1 MGARGITGDA
11 NSGLFLAFPLSAA
24 AANTYR
30 RVGIAGETLPRAV
43 SRRPHARG
51 FTTAMSDS
59 GSEDARDLDL
69 VGEEGDFADWEEEHE
84 EARPTRCLFSSE
96 THPSPDAALRHAAQ
110 AFGFD
115 LRALYR
121 QHDMDFYAAMQCLNF
136 ARACAQEHASD
147 PAAAAAAAVAGIARG
162 AHRDEKYL
170 SPALEDDPVLFDWE
184 DFVGVGMDADALEDD
199 QAAEQAAKR
208 AQEGGGSEDDASVTA
223 RLRAEVETLRL
234 RVLEMSQ
241 RLGETPED
249 EMDDAPANVGAL
261 ALGLGAS
268 SADAPEKGGAV
279 FQKAPLRPRGADEPK
294 PTVKS
299 ASQAVDENYFGSYSY
314 FDIHRVMLDDVART
328 AAYRV
333 ALEQNPSCVKGKRVL
348 DIGCGTGILSMFAA
362 RGGAAKVVGV
372 DGAADI
378 AAVARAN
385 AEHNGF
391 RDVITVVQGKVEELL
406 KEAKTRGDED
416 GDDVND
422 ENVLR
427 KHSFDV
433 LVSEWMGYALLFE
446 SMFDTVIEARDFLLK
461 PGGAILPDVA
471 TLHVAGFGR
480 NATSLPFWDDV
491 YGFEM
496 PCVQK
501 SLSEDAVKTAIVAP
515 VKGAHVVTD
524 SAEIKRLD
532 LASVTAKELDFT
544 AQEVVL
550 AARTDGVRGDE
561 VDASVTAGAGEGATG
576 LTQRSVVVDV
586 DAGGPVTVHGV
597 VLWFDT
603 LFSERFSAET
613 PGVLSTSPHE
623 RQTHWAQTML
633 HFPEPISLCVPGSK
647 TAEAHETSGALG
659 VSSNPCASI
668 KVRVGMA
675 KCAEEERVRG
685 LDVSLEY
692 VCVGAGGE
700 EGERKARMYR
710 V

>member
-1 MGARGITGDA
+1 
-11 NSGLFLAFPLSAA
+11 
-24 AANTYR
+24 
-30 RVGIAGETLPRAV
+30 
-43 SRRPHARG
+43 
-51 FTTAMSDS
+51 MSDS
-59 GSEDARDLDL
+59 GSEDARELDL
-69 VGEEGDFADWEEEHE
+69 VGEEGDFADWEEENE

-136 ARACAQEHASD
+136 ARACAEEHASD

-184 DFVGVGMDADALEDD
+184 DFVGVGVDADALEDD
-199 QAAEQAAKR
+199 QAAEQVAKR
-208 AQEGGGSEDDASVTA
+208 AREGSGAEADAAATE

-241 RLGETPED
+241 RLGEAPED
-249 EMDDAPANVGAL
+249 DMDDAPANVGAS
-261 ALGLGAS
+261 ALVGTPTPTPISGDS
-268 SADAPEKGGAV
+268 PTTPSGGA
-279 FQKAPLRPRGADEPK
+279 FPSEKAKAKAPLRPRGA
-294 PTVKS
+294 S
-299 ASQAVDENYFGSYSY
+299 AAQAVDENYFGSYSY

-333 ALEQNPSCVKGKRVL
+333 ALEQNPSCVRGKRVL

-378 AAVARAN
+378 AKVARAN
-385 AEHNGF
+385 AAHNGF
-391 RDVITVVQGKVEELL
+391 GDVITVVQGKVEELIR
-406 KEAKTRGDED
+406 ADVGDSKSAAPE
-416 GDDVND
+416 GS
-422 ENVLR
+422 ETLQ

-471 TLHVAGFGR
+471 VLHVAGFGR

-501 SLSEDAVKTAIVAP
+501 SLVEDAIKTAIVAP

-524 SAEIKRLD
+524 SREIRRLD
-532 LASVTAKELDFT
+532 LATVAAKDLDFT
-544 AQEVVL
+544 AAEVVL

-576 LTQRSVVVDV
+576 LTQRSVVLDT
-586 DAGGPVTVHGV
+586 DAGGPVMVHGV

-613 PGVLSTSPHE
+613 PGALSTSPHE

-633 HFPEPISLCVPGSK
+633 HFPEPIALNTPGGCE
-647 TAEAHETSGALG
+647 TARGDETRTSGALG
-659 VSSNPCASI
+659 ALGARSNPCASI
-668 KVRVGMA
+668 RVRVGMA

-692 VCVGAGGE
+692 VAVGAGGE

>member
-1 MGARGITGDA
+1 
-11 NSGLFLAFPLSAA
+11 
-24 AANTYR
+24 
-30 RVGIAGETLPRAV
+30 
-43 SRRPHARG
+43 
-51 FTTAMSDS
+51 MSDS

-261 ALGLGAS
+261 ALGQRAS
-268 SADAPEKGGAV
+268 SDDAPEKGGANEK
-279 FQKAPLRPRGADEPK
+279 QKAPLRPRRATEPK
-294 PTVKS
+294 PAGKS

-362 RGGAAKVVGV
+362 RGGAKKVVGV

-406 KEAKTRGDED
+406 KRADVGGDES
-416 GDDVND
+416 GDDVNN

-544 AQEVVL
+544 AREVVL
-550 AARTDGVRGDE
+550 AARTDGIRGDE

-586 DAGGPVTVHGV
+586 DAGGPVTVHGI

-633 HFPEPISLCVPGSK
+633 HFPEPISLCVPNGSK
-647 TAEAHETSGALG
+647 TANNETSGALG
-659 VSSNPCASI
+659 ASSNPCASI

>member
-1 MGARGITGDA
+1 
-11 NSGLFLAFPLSAA
+11 
-24 AANTYR
+24 
-30 RVGIAGETLPRAV
+30 
-43 SRRPHARG
+43 
-51 FTTAMSDS
+51 MSDS
-59 GSEDARDLDL
+59 GSEDERELDL
-69 VGEEGDFADWEEEHE
+69 VGEEGDFADWEEENE

-115 LRALYR
+115 LRALYK

-136 ARACAQEHASD
+136 ARACAEEHASN

-184 DFVGVGMDADALEDD
+184 DFVGVGVDADALEDD

-208 AQEGGGSEDDASVTA
+208 AREGGGSEADAAATA
-223 RLRAEVETLRL
+223 RLRAETETLRL
-234 RVLEMSQ
+234 RVLELSQ
-241 RLGETPED
+241 RLGEISAPED
-249 EMDDAPANVGAL
+249 ELSMDDAPANVGAT
-261 ALGLGAS
+261 ALVGSRRSGATP
-268 SADAPEKGGAV
+268 ATPPESQTGG
-279 FQKAPLRPRGADEPK
+279 KAPLRPRGAGDAGVARK
-294 PTVKS
+294 KKS
-299 ASQAVDENYFGSYSY
+299 AAQAVDENYFGSYSY

-372 DGAADI
+372 DGAAEI

-385 AEHNGF
+385 AAHNGF
-391 RDVITVVQGKVEELL
+391 GDVITIVQGKVEELL
-406 KEAKTRGDED
+406 RADASSAAPEGSET
-416 GDDVND
+416 
-422 ENVLR
+422 LQ

-471 TLHVAGFGR
+471 VLHVAGFGR

-501 SLSEDAVKTAIVAP
+501 SLAEDAIKAAIVAP
-515 VKGAHVVTD
+515 VRGAHVVTD
-524 SAEIKRLD
+524 SREIRRLD
-532 LASVTAKELDFT
+532 LATVAAKDLDFT
-544 AQEVVL
+544 AAEVVL

-576 LTQRSVVVDV
+576 LTQRSVVLDT
-586 DAGGPVTVHGV
+586 DAGGPVMVHGV

-613 PGVLSTSPHE
+613 PGALSTSPHE

-633 HFPEPISLCVPGSK
+633 HFPEPIALNTPGGCE
-647 TAEAHETSGALG
+647 TARGDETRTSGALG
-659 VSSNPCASI
+659 ALGARSNPCASI
-668 KVRVGMA
+668 RVRVGMA

-692 VCVGAGGE
+692 VAVGAGGE

>member
-1 MGARGITGDA
+1 
-11 NSGLFLAFPLSAA
+11 
-24 AANTYR
+24 
-30 RVGIAGETLPRAV
+30 
-43 SRRPHARG
+43 
-51 FTTAMSDS
+51 MSDS
-59 GSEDARDLDL
+59 GSEDARELDL
-69 VGEEGDFADWEEEHE
+69 VGEEGDFADWEEENE

-136 ARACAQEHASD
+136 ARACAEEHASD

-184 DFVGVGMDADALEDD
+184 DFVGVGVDADALEDD
-199 QAAEQAAKR
+199 QAAEQVAKR
-208 AQEGGGSEDDASVTA
+208 AREGGGAEADAAATE

-241 RLGETPED
+241 RLGEAPED
-249 EMDDAPANVGAL
+249 DMDDAPANVGAS
-261 ALGLGAS
+261 ALVGTPTPTPTPISGDS
-268 SADAPEKGGAV
+268 PTTPSGGA
-279 FQKAPLRPRGADEPK
+279 FPSEKAKAKAPLRPRGA
-294 PTVKS
+294 S
-299 ASQAVDENYFGSYSY
+299 AAQAVDENYFGSYSY

-333 ALEQNPSCVKGKRVL
+333 ALEQNPSCVRGKRVL

-378 AAVARAN
+378 AKVARAN
-385 AEHNGF
+385 AAHNGF
-391 RDVITVVQGKVEELL
+391 GDVITVVQGKVEELIR
-406 KEAKTRGDED
+406 ADVGDSKSAAPE
-416 GDDVND
+416 GS
-422 ENVLR
+422 ETLQ

-471 TLHVAGFGR
+471 VLHVAGFGR

-501 SLSEDAVKTAIVAP
+501 SLVEDAIKTAIVAP

-524 SAEIKRLD
+524 SREIRRLD
-532 LASVTAKELDFT
+532 LATVAAKDLDFT
-544 AQEVVL
+544 AAEVVL

-561 VDASVTAGAGEGATG
+561 VDASVAAGAGEGATG
-576 LTQRSVVVDV
+576 LTQRSVVLDT
-586 DAGGPVTVHGV
+586 DAGGPVMVHGV

-613 PGVLSTSPHE
+613 PGALSTSPHE

-633 HFPEPISLCVPGSK
+633 HFPEPIALNTPGGCE
-647 TAEAHETSGALG
+647 TARGDETRTSGALG
-659 VSSNPCASI
+659 ALGARSNPCASI
-668 KVRVGMA
+668 RVRVGMA

-692 VCVGAGGE
+692 VAVGAGGE

>member
-1 MGARGITGDA
+1 
-11 NSGLFLAFPLSAA
+11 
-24 AANTYR
+24 
-30 RVGIAGETLPRAV
+30 
-43 SRRPHARG
+43 
-51 FTTAMSDS
+51 MSDS
-59 GSEDARDLDL
+59 GSEDARELDL
-69 VGEEGDFADWEEEHE
+69 VGEEGDFADWEEENE

-136 ARACAQEHASD
+136 ARACAEEHASD

-184 DFVGVGMDADALEDD
+184 DFVGVGVDADALEDD
-199 QAAEQAAKR
+199 QAAEEVAKR
-208 AQEGGGSEDDASVTA
+208 AREGGGAEADAAATA

-241 RLGETPED
+241 RLGEAPED
-249 EMDDAPANVGAL
+249 DMDDAPANVGAS
-261 ALGLGAS
+261 ALVGTPISGDSPTTPSGGAFP
-268 SADAPEKGGAV
+268 PEKA
-279 FQKAPLRPRGADEPK
+279 KAPLRPRGARGADG
-294 PTVKS
+294 VS
-299 ASQAVDENYFGSYSY
+299 AAQAVDENYFGSYSY

-333 ALEQNPSCVKGKRVL
+333 ALEQNPSCVRGKRVL

-372 DGAADI
+372 DGAAEI

-385 AEHNGF
+385 AAHNGF
-391 RDVITVVQGKVEELL
+391 GDVITIVQGKVEELIR
-406 KEAKTRGDED
+406 ADVGDSKSAAPE
-416 GDDVND
+416 GS
-422 ENVLR
+422 ETLQ

-471 TLHVAGFGR
+471 VLHVAGFGR

-501 SLSEDAVKTAIVAP
+501 SLAEDAIKAAIVAP
-515 VKGAHVVTD
+515 VRGAHVVTD
-524 SAEIKRLD
+524 SREIRRLD
-532 LASVTAKELDFT
+532 LATVAAKDLDFT
-544 AQEVVL
+544 AAEVVL

-576 LTQRSVVVDV
+576 LTQRSVVLDT
-586 DAGGPVTVHGV
+586 DAGGPVMVHGV

-613 PGVLSTSPHE
+613 PGALSTSPHE

-633 HFPEPISLCVPGSK
+633 HFPEPIALNPPGGCE
-647 TAEAHETSGALG
+647 TARGDETRRDSGALG
-659 VSSNPCASI
+659 ARSNPCASI
-668 KVRVGMA
+668 RVRVGMA

-692 VCVGAGGE
+692 VAVGAGGE

>member
-1 MGARGITGDA
+1 
-11 NSGLFLAFPLSAA
+11 
-24 AANTYR
+24 
-30 RVGIAGETLPRAV
+30 
-43 SRRPHARG
+43 
-51 FTTAMSDS
+51 MSDS
-59 GSEDARDLDL
+59 GSEDARELDL
-69 VGEEGDFADWEEEHE
+69 VGEEGDFADWEEENE

-136 ARACAQEHASD
+136 ARACAEEHASD

-184 DFVGVGMDADALEDD
+184 DFVGVGVDADALEDD
-199 QAAEQAAKR
+199 QAAEQVAKR
-208 AQEGGGSEDDASVTA
+208 AREGGGAEADAAATE

-241 RLGETPED
+241 RLGEAPED
-249 EMDDAPANVGAL
+249 DMDDAPANVGAS
-261 ALGLGAS
+261 ALVGTPTPTPTPISGDS
-268 SADAPEKGGAV
+268 PTTPSGGA
-279 FQKAPLRPRGADEPK
+279 FPSEKAKAKAPLRPRGA
-294 PTVKS
+294 S
-299 ASQAVDENYFGSYSY
+299 AAQAVDENYFGSYSY

-333 ALEQNPSCVKGKRVL
+333 ALEQNPSCVRGKRVL

-378 AAVARAN
+378 AKVARAN
-385 AEHNGF
+385 AAHNGF
-391 RDVITVVQGKVEELL
+391 GDVITIVQGKVEELIR
-406 KEAKTRGDED
+406 ADVGDSKSAAPD
-416 GDDVND
+416 GS
-422 ENVLR
+422 ETLQ

-471 TLHVAGFGR
+471 VLHVAGFGR

-501 SLSEDAVKTAIVAP
+501 SLVEDAIKTAIVAP

-524 SAEIKRLD
+524 SREIRRLD
-532 LASVTAKELDFT
+532 LATVAAKDLDFT
-544 AQEVVL
+544 AAEVVL

-561 VDASVTAGAGEGATG
+561 VDASVAAGAGEGATG
-576 LTQRSVVVDV
+576 LTQRSVVLDT
-586 DAGGPVTVHGV
+586 DAGGPVMVHGV

-613 PGVLSTSPHE
+613 PGALSTSPHE

-633 HFPEPISLCVPGSK
+633 HFPEPIALNTPGGCE
-647 TAEAHETSGALG
+647 TARGDETRTSGALG
-659 VSSNPCASI
+659 ARSNPCASI
-668 KVRVGMA
+668 RVRVGMA

-692 VCVGAGGE
+692 VAVGAGGE

>member
-1 MGARGITGDA
+1 
-11 NSGLFLAFPLSAA
+11 
-24 AANTYR
+24 
-30 RVGIAGETLPRAV
+30 
-43 SRRPHARG
+43 
-51 FTTAMSDS
+51 MSDS
-59 GSEDARDLDL
+59 GSEDARELDL
-69 VGEEGDFADWEEEHE
+69 VGEEGDFADWEEENE

-136 ARACAQEHASD
+136 ARACAEEHASD

-184 DFVGVGMDADALEDD
+184 DFVGVGVDADALEDD
-199 QAAEQAAKR
+199 QAAEQVAKR
-208 AQEGGGSEDDASVTA
+208 AREGGGAEADAAATE

-241 RLGETPED
+241 RLGEAPED
-249 EMDDAPANVGAL
+249 DMDDAPANVGAS
-261 ALGLGAS
+261 ALVGTPTPTPTPTPISGDS
-268 SADAPEKGGAV
+268 PTTPSGGA
-279 FQKAPLRPRGADEPK
+279 FPSEKAKAKAPLRPRGA
-294 PTVKS
+294 S
-299 ASQAVDENYFGSYSY
+299 AAQAVDENYFGSYSY

-333 ALEQNPSCVKGKRVL
+333 ALEQNPSCVRGKRVL

-378 AAVARAN
+378 AKVARAN
-385 AEHNGF
+385 AAHNGF
-391 RDVITVVQGKVEELL
+391 GDVITIVQGKVEELIR
-406 KEAKTRGDED
+406 ADVGDSKSAAPE
-416 GDDVND
+416 GS
-422 ENVLR
+422 ETLQ

-471 TLHVAGFGR
+471 VLHVAGFGR

-501 SLSEDAVKTAIVAP
+501 SLVEDAIKTAIVAP

-524 SAEIKRLD
+524 SQEIRRLD
-532 LASVTAKELDFT
+532 LATVAAKDLDFT
-544 AQEVVL
+544 AAEVVL

-561 VDASVTAGAGEGATG
+561 VDASVAAGAGEGATG
-576 LTQRSVVVDV
+576 LTQRSVVLDT
-586 DAGGPVTVHGV
+586 DAGGPVMVHGV

-613 PGVLSTSPHE
+613 PGALSTSPHE

-633 HFPEPISLCVPGSK
+633 HFPEPIALNTPGGCE
-647 TAEAHETSGALG
+647 TARGDETRTSGALG
-659 VSSNPCASI
+659 ALGARSNPCASI
-668 KVRVGMA
+668 RVRVGMA

-692 VCVGAGGE
+692 VAVGAGGE

>member
-1 MGARGITGDA
+1 
-11 NSGLFLAFPLSAA
+11 
-24 AANTYR
+24 
-30 RVGIAGETLPRAV
+30 
-43 SRRPHARG
+43 
-51 FTTAMSDS
+51 MSDS
-59 GSEDARDLDL
+59 GSEDERELDL
-69 VGEEGDFADWEEEHE
+69 VGEEGDFADWEEENE

-115 LRALYR
+115 LRALYK

-136 ARACAQEHASD
+136 ARACAEEHASN

-184 DFVGVGMDADALEDD
+184 DFVGVGVDADALEDD

-208 AQEGGGSEDDASVTA
+208 AREGGGSEADAAATA
-223 RLRAEVETLRL
+223 RLRAETETLRL
-234 RVLEMSQ
+234 RVLELSQ
-241 RLGETPED
+241 RLGEISAPED
-249 EMDDAPANVGAL
+249 ELSMDDAPANVGAT
-261 ALGLGAS
+261 ALVGSRRSGATP
-268 SADAPEKGGAV
+268 ATPPESQTGG
-279 FQKAPLRPRGADEPK
+279 KAPLQPRGAGDAGVARK
-294 PTVKS
+294 KKS
-299 ASQAVDENYFGSYSY
+299 AAQAVDENYFGSYSY

-362 RGGAAKVVGV
+362 RGGAAEVVGV

-385 AEHNGF
+385 VAHNGF
-391 RDVITVVQGKVEELL
+391 RDVVTVVQGKVEELL
-406 KEAKTRGDED
+406 RRASSDEAGDEK
-416 GDDVND
+416 NA
-422 ENVLR
+422 LR

-471 TLHVAGFGR
+471 TIHVAGFGR

-496 PCVQK
+496 PSVQK
-501 SLSEDAVKTAIVAP
+501 SLAEDAIKNAIVAP

-524 SAEIKRLD
+524 SREIKRLD
-532 LASVTAKELDFT
+532 LATVAAKDLDFT
-544 AQEVVL
+544 AAEVVL
-550 AARTDGVRGDE
+550 VARTDGVRGDE
-561 VDASVTAGAGEGATG
+561 PDSSIAAGAGEGATG
-576 LTQRSVVVDV
+576 LTQRSVVLDA
-586 DAGGPVTVHGV
+586 DAGGPVMVHGV

-633 HFPEPISLCVPGSK
+633 HFPDPIALVPGGVPSGGG
-647 TAEAHETSGALG
+647 EPPETSGALG
-659 VSSNPCASI
+659 ASSNPCTSI
-668 KVRVGMA
+668 RVRVGMA

-692 VCVGAGGE
+692 VTVGASGE
-700 EGERKARMYR
+700 EGERKTRMYR

>member
-1 MGARGITGDA
+1 
-11 NSGLFLAFPLSAA
+11 
-24 AANTYR
+24 
-30 RVGIAGETLPRAV
+30 
-43 SRRPHARG
+43 
-51 FTTAMSDS
+51 MSDS
-59 GSEDARDLDL
+59 GSEDARELDL
-69 VGEEGDFADWEEEHE
+69 VGEEGDFADWEEENE

-136 ARACAQEHASD
+136 ARACAEEHASD

-184 DFVGVGMDADALEDD
+184 DFVGVGVDADALEDD
-199 QAAEQAAKR
+199 QAAEQVAKR
-208 AQEGGGSEDDASVTA
+208 AREGSGAEADAAATE

-241 RLGETPED
+241 RLGEAPED
-249 EMDDAPANVGAL
+249 DMDDAPANVGAS
-261 ALGLGAS
+261 ALVGTPTPTPTPISGDS
-268 SADAPEKGGAV
+268 PTTPSGGA
-279 FQKAPLRPRGADEPK
+279 FPSEKAKAKAPLRPRGA
-294 PTVKS
+294 S
-299 ASQAVDENYFGSYSY
+299 AAQAVDENYFGSYSY

-333 ALEQNPSCVKGKRVL
+333 ALEQNPSCVRGKRVL

-378 AAVARAN
+378 AKVARAN
-385 AEHNGF
+385 AAHNGF
-391 RDVITVVQGKVEELL
+391 GDVITIVQGKVEELIR
-406 KEAKTRGDED
+406 ADVGDSKSAAPE
-416 GDDVND
+416 GS
-422 ENVLR
+422 ETLQ

-471 TLHVAGFGR
+471 VLHVAGFGR

-501 SLSEDAVKTAIVAP
+501 SLVEDAIKTAIVAP

-524 SAEIKRLD
+524 SREIRRLD
-532 LASVTAKELDFT
+532 LATVAAKDLDFT
-544 AQEVVL
+544 AAEVVL

-561 VDASVTAGAGEGATG
+561 VDASVAAGAGEGATG
-576 LTQRSVVVDV
+576 LTQRSVVLDT
-586 DAGGPVTVHGV
+586 DAGGPVMVHGV

-613 PGVLSTSPHE
+613 PGALSTSPHE

-633 HFPEPISLCVPGSK
+633 HFPEPIALNTPGGCE
-647 TAEAHETSGALG
+647 TARGDETRTSGALG
-659 VSSNPCASI
+659 ALGARSNPCASI
-668 KVRVGMA
+668 RVRVGMA

-692 VCVGAGGE
+692 VAVGAGGE

>member
-1 MGARGITGDA
+1 
-11 NSGLFLAFPLSAA
+11 
-24 AANTYR
+24 
-30 RVGIAGETLPRAV
+30 
-43 SRRPHARG
+43 
-51 FTTAMSDS
+51 MSDS
-59 GSEDARDLDL
+59 GSEDARELDL
-69 VGEEGDFADWEEEHE
+69 VGEEGDFADWEEENE

-136 ARACAQEHASD
+136 ARACAGEHASD
-147 PAAAAAAAVAGIARG
+147 PASAAAAAVAGIARG

-184 DFVGVGMDADALEDD
+184 DFVGVGVDADALEDD
-199 QAAEQAAKR
+199 QAAEQVEKR
-208 AQEGGGSEDDASVTA
+208 TREGGGAEADAAANAS
-223 RLRAEVETLRL
+223 LRAEVETLRL

-241 RLGETPED
+241 RLGEAPED
-249 EMDDAPANVGAL
+249 DMDDAPANVGAS
-261 ALGLGAS
+261 ALVGTPTPTPISGDSPTTPSVGALP
-268 SADAPEKGGAV
+268 PETA
-279 FQKAPLRPRGADEPK
+279 KAPLRPRGARGAGG
-294 PTVKS
+294 TS
-299 ASQAVDENYFGSYSY
+299 AAQAVDENYFGSYSY

-333 ALEQNPSCVKGKRVL
+333 ALEQNPSCVRGKRVL

-372 DGAADI
+372 DGAAEI

-385 AEHNGF
+385 AAHNGF
-391 RDVITVVQGKVEELL
+391 GDVITIVQGKVEELL
-406 KEAKTRGDED
+406 RADASSAAPEGSEA
-416 GDDVND
+416 
-422 ENVLR
+422 LQ

-471 TLHVAGFGR
+471 VLHVAGFGR

-501 SLSEDAVKTAIVAP
+501 SLAEDAIKAAIVAP
-515 VKGAHVVTD
+515 VRGAHVVTD
-524 SAEIKRLD
+524 SREIRRLD
-532 LASVTAKELDFT
+532 LATVAAKDLDFT
-544 AQEVVL
+544 AAEVVL

-561 VDASVTAGAGEGATG
+561 VDASVAAGAGEGATG
-576 LTQRSVVVDV
+576 LTQRSVVLDT
-586 DAGGPVTVHGV
+586 DAGGPVMVHGV

-613 PGVLSTSPHE
+613 PGALSTSPHE

-633 HFPEPISLCVPGSK
+633 HFPEPIALNPPGGCE
-647 TAEAHETSGALG
+647 TARGDETRRDSGALG
-659 VSSNPCASI
+659 ARSNPCASI
-668 KVRVGMA
+668 RVRVGMA

-692 VCVGAGGE
+692 VAVGAGGE

>member
-1 MGARGITGDA
+1 
-11 NSGLFLAFPLSAA
+11 
-24 AANTYR
+24 
-30 RVGIAGETLPRAV
+30 
-43 SRRPHARG
+43 
-51 FTTAMSDS
+51 MSDS
-59 GSEDARDLDL
+59 GSEDARELDL
-69 VGEEGDFADWEEEHE
+69 VGEEGDFADWEEENE

-136 ARACAQEHASD
+136 ARACAEEHASD

-184 DFVGVGMDADALEDD
+184 DFVGVGVDADALEDD
-199 QAAEQAAKR
+199 QAAEQVAKR
-208 AQEGGGSEDDASVTA
+208 AREGGGAEADAAATE

-241 RLGETPED
+241 RLGEAPED
-249 EMDDAPANVGAL
+249 DMDDAPANVGAS
-261 ALGLGAS
+261 ALVGTPTPTPTPISGDSPTTPSGGAFP
-268 SADAPEKGGAV
+268 PEKAKA
-279 FQKAPLRPRGADEPK
+279 KAPLRPRGA
-294 PTVKS
+294 S
-299 ASQAVDENYFGSYSY
+299 AAQAVDENYFGSYSY

-333 ALEQNPSCVKGKRVL
+333 ALEQNPSCVRGKRVL

-378 AAVARAN
+378 AKVARAN
-385 AEHNGF
+385 AAHNGF
-391 RDVITVVQGKVEELL
+391 GDVITIVQGKVEELIR
-406 KEAKTRGDED
+406 ADVGDSKSAAPE
-416 GDDVND
+416 GS
-422 ENVLR
+422 ETLQ

-471 TLHVAGFGR
+471 VLHVAGFGR

-501 SLSEDAVKTAIVAP
+501 SLVEDAIKTAIVAP

-524 SAEIKRLD
+524 SREIRRLD
-532 LASVTAKELDFT
+532 LATVAAKDLDFT
-544 AQEVVL
+544 AAEVVL

-576 LTQRSVVVDV
+576 LTQRSVVLDT
-586 DAGGPVTVHGV
+586 DAGGPVMVHGV

-613 PGVLSTSPHE
+613 PGALSTSPHE

-633 HFPEPISLCVPGSK
+633 HFPEPIALNTPGGCE
-647 TAEAHETSGALG
+647 TARGDETRTSGALG
-659 VSSNPCASI
+659 ALGARSNPCASI
-668 KVRVGMA
+668 RVRVGMA

-692 VCVGAGGE
+692 VAVGAGGE

>member
-1 MGARGITGDA
+1 
-11 NSGLFLAFPLSAA
+11 
-24 AANTYR
+24 
-30 RVGIAGETLPRAV
+30 
-43 SRRPHARG
+43 
-51 FTTAMSDS
+51 MSDS

-261 ALGLGAS
+261 ALGQRAS
-268 SADAPEKGGAV
+268 SGDAPEKGGANEKP
-279 FQKAPLRPRGADEPK
+279 KAPLRPRGATEPK
-294 PTVKS
+294 PAGKS

-362 RGGAAKVVGV
+362 RGGAKKVVGV

-406 KEAKTRGDED
+406 KQADVGGDES
-416 GDDVND
+416 GDDVNN

-544 AQEVVL
+544 AREVVL
-550 AARTDGVRGDE
+550 AARTDGIRGDE
-561 VDASVTAGAGEGATG
+561 VDASVTAGAGEGAMG

-586 DAGGPVTVHGV
+586 DAGGPVTVHGI

-633 HFPEPISLCVPGSK
+633 HFPEPISLCVPNGSK
-647 TAEAHETSGALG
+647 TANNETSGALG
-659 VSSNPCASI
+659 ASSNPCASI

>member
-1 MGARGITGDA
+1 
-11 NSGLFLAFPLSAA
+11 
-24 AANTYR
+24 
-30 RVGIAGETLPRAV
+30 
-43 SRRPHARG
+43 
-51 FTTAMSDS
+51 MSDS
-59 GSEDARDLDL
+59 GSEDARELDL
-69 VGEEGDFADWEEEHE
+69 VGEEGDFADWEEENE

-115 LRALYR
+115 LRALYK
-121 QHDMDFYAAMQCLNF
+121 QYDMDFYAAMQCLNF
-136 ARACAQEHASD
+136 ARACAEEFASD
-147 PAAAAAAAVAGIARG
+147 PAAAAAAAVAGIARD

-184 DFVGVGMDADALEDD
+184 DFVGVGVDADALEDD
-199 QAAEQAAKR
+199 QAVEQAAKR
-208 AQEGGGSEDDASVTA
+208 AQGGGGSEADTAATA
-223 RLRAEVETLRL
+223 RLHAEVETLRL
-234 RVLEMSQ
+234 RVLELSQ
-241 RLGETPED
+241 RLGEAPED

-261 ALGLGAS
+261 ALKSGAS
-268 SADAPEKGGAV
+268 SGEAPTMPSGETKGKA
-279 FQKAPLRPRGADEPK
+279 KAPLRPRGAGD
-294 PTVKS
+294 TDVVKS
-299 ASQAVDENYFGSYSY
+299 AAQTVDENYFGSYSY

-333 ALEQNPSCVKGKRVL
+333 ALEQNPSCVKDKRVL

-362 RGGAAKVVGV
+362 RGGAAEVVGV

-385 AEHNGF
+385 AAHNGF

-406 KEAKTRGDED
+406 RRSSSDIS
-416 GDDVND
+416 GDD
-422 ENVLR
+422 VLR

-471 TLHVAGFGR
+471 TIHVAGFGR

-501 SLSEDAVKTAIVAP
+501 SLSEDAIKSAIVAP

-524 SAEIKRLD
+524 SREIKRLD
-532 LASVTAKELDFT
+532 LATVAAKDLDFT
-544 AQEVVL
+544 AAEVVL
-550 AARTDGVRGDE
+550 VARTDGVRGDE
-561 VDASVTAGAGEGATG
+561 PDSSVTAGAGEGATG
-576 LTQRSVVVDV
+576 LTQRSVVL
-586 DAGGPVTVHGV
+586 DADGGGPVMVHGV

-603 LFSERFSAET
+603 LFSERFSAEK

-633 HFPEPISLCVPGSK
+633 HLPEPIALAPSGVRKSGGEPP
-647 TAEAHETSGALG
+647 ETSGALG
-659 VSSNPCASI
+659 ASSNPCSSI
-668 KVRVGMA
+668 RVRVGMA

-692 VCVGAGGE
+692 VTVGAGGE
-700 EGERKARMYR
+700 EGERRTRIYR

>member
-1 MGARGITGDA
+1 
-11 NSGLFLAFPLSAA
+11 
-24 AANTYR
+24 
-30 RVGIAGETLPRAV
+30 
-43 SRRPHARG
+43 
-51 FTTAMSDS
+51 MSDS
-59 GSEDARDLDL
+59 GSEDARELDL
-69 VGEEGDFADWEEEHE
+69 VGEEGDFADWEEENE

-136 ARACAQEHASD
+136 ARACAEEHASD

-184 DFVGVGMDADALEDD
+184 DFVGVGVDADALEDD
-199 QAAEQAAKR
+199 QAAEQVAKR
-208 AQEGGGSEDDASVTA
+208 AREGGGAEADAAATE

-241 RLGETPED
+241 RLGEAPED
-249 EMDDAPANVGAL
+249 DMDDAPANVGAS
-261 ALGLGAS
+261 ALVGTPTPTPTPPPTPISGDS
-268 SADAPEKGGAV
+268 PTTPSGGA
-279 FQKAPLRPRGADEPK
+279 FPSEKAKAKAPLRPRGA
-294 PTVKS
+294 S
-299 ASQAVDENYFGSYSY
+299 AAQAVDENYFGSYSY

-333 ALEQNPSCVKGKRVL
+333 ALEQNPSCVRGKRVL

-378 AAVARAN
+378 AKVARAN
-385 AEHNGF
+385 AAHNGF
-391 RDVITVVQGKVEELL
+391 GDVITIVQGKVEELIR
-406 KEAKTRGDED
+406 ADVGDSKSAAPE
-416 GDDVND
+416 GS
-422 ENVLR
+422 ETLQ

-471 TLHVAGFGR
+471 VLHVAGFGR

-501 SLSEDAVKTAIVAP
+501 SLVEDAIKTAIVAP

-524 SAEIKRLD
+524 SREIRRLD
-532 LASVTAKELDFT
+532 LATVAAKDLDFT
-544 AQEVVL
+544 AAEVVL

-561 VDASVTAGAGEGATG
+561 VDASVAAGAGEGATG
-576 LTQRSVVVDV
+576 LTQRSVVLDT
-586 DAGGPVTVHGV
+586 DAGGPVMVHGV

-613 PGVLSTSPHE
+613 PGALSTSPHE

-633 HFPEPISLCVPGSK
+633 HFPEPIALNTPGGCE
-647 TAEAHETSGALG
+647 TARGDETRTSGALG
-659 VSSNPCASI
+659 ALGARSNPCASI
-668 KVRVGMA
+668 RVRVGMA

-692 VCVGAGGE
+692 VAVGAGGE

>member
-1 MGARGITGDA
+1 
-11 NSGLFLAFPLSAA
+11 
-24 AANTYR
+24 
-30 RVGIAGETLPRAV
+30 
-43 SRRPHARG
+43 
-51 FTTAMSDS
+51 MSDS
-59 GSEDARDLDL
+59 GSEDARELDL
-69 VGEEGDFADWEEEHE
+69 VGEEGDFADWEEENE

-136 ARACAQEHASD
+136 ARACAEEHASD

-184 DFVGVGMDADALEDD
+184 DFVGVGVDADALEDD
-199 QAAEQAAKR
+199 QAAEQVAKR
-208 AQEGGGSEDDASVTA
+208 AREGSGAEADAAATE

-241 RLGETPED
+241 RLGEAPED
-249 EMDDAPANVGAL
+249 DMDDAPANVGAS
-261 ALGLGAS
+261 ALVGTPTPTPTPISGDS
-268 SADAPEKGGAV
+268 PTTPSGGA
-279 FQKAPLRPRGADEPK
+279 FPSEKAKAKAPLRPRGA
-294 PTVKS
+294 S
-299 ASQAVDENYFGSYSY
+299 AAQAVDENYFGSYSY

-333 ALEQNPSCVKGKRVL
+333 ALEQNPSCVRGKRVL

-372 DGAADI
+372 DGAAEI

-385 AEHNGF
+385 AAHNGF
-391 RDVITVVQGKVEELL
+391 GDVITIVQGKVEELIR
-406 KEAKTRGDED
+406 ADVGDSKSAAPE
-416 GDDVND
+416 GS
-422 ENVLR
+422 ETLQ

-471 TLHVAGFGR
+471 VLHVAGFGR

-501 SLSEDAVKTAIVAP
+501 SLAEDAIKTAIVAP

-524 SAEIKRLD
+524 SREIRRLD
-532 LASVTAKELDFT
+532 LATVAAKDLDFT
-544 AQEVVL
+544 AAEVVL

-576 LTQRSVVVDV
+576 LTQRSVVLDT
-586 DAGGPVTVHGV
+586 DAGGPVMVHGV

-613 PGVLSTSPHE
+613 PGALSTSPHE

-633 HFPEPISLCVPGSK
+633 HFPEPIALNTPGGCE
-647 TAEAHETSGALG
+647 TARGDETRTSGALG
-659 VSSNPCASI
+659 ALGARSNPCASI
-668 KVRVGMA
+668 RVRVGMA

-692 VCVGAGGE
+692 VAVGAGGE

>member
-1 MGARGITGDA
+1 
-11 NSGLFLAFPLSAA
+11 
-24 AANTYR
+24 
-30 RVGIAGETLPRAV
+30 
-43 SRRPHARG
+43 
-51 FTTAMSDS
+51 MSDS
-59 GSEDARDLDL
+59 GSEDARELDL
-69 VGEEGDFADWEEEHE
+69 VGEEGDFADWEEENE

-136 ARACAQEHASD
+136 ARACAEEHASD

-184 DFVGVGMDADALEDD
+184 DFVGVGVDADALEDD
-199 QAAEQAAKR
+199 QAAEEVAKR
-208 AQEGGGSEDDASVTA
+208 AREGGGAEADAAATA

-241 RLGETPED
+241 RLGEAPED
-249 EMDDAPANVGAL
+249 DMDDAPANVGAS
-261 ALGLGAS
+261 ALVGTPISGDSPTTPSGGAFP
-268 SADAPEKGGAV
+268 PEKA
-279 FQKAPLRPRGADEPK
+279 KAPLRPRGARGADG
-294 PTVKS
+294 VS
-299 ASQAVDENYFGSYSY
+299 AAQAVDENYFGSYSY

-333 ALEQNPSCVKGKRVL
+333 ALEQNPSCVRGKRVL

-372 DGAADI
+372 DGAAEI

-385 AEHNGF
+385 AAHNGF
-391 RDVITVVQGKVEELL
+391 GDVITIVQGKVEELL
-406 KEAKTRGDED
+406 RADASSAAPEGSET
-416 GDDVND
+416 
-422 ENVLR
+422 LQ

-471 TLHVAGFGR
+471 VLHVAGFGR

-501 SLSEDAVKTAIVAP
+501 SLVEDAIKTAIVAP

-524 SAEIKRLD
+524 SREIRRLD
-532 LASVTAKELDFT
+532 LATVAAKDLDFT
-544 AQEVVL
+544 AAEVVL

-561 VDASVTAGAGEGATG
+561 VDASVAAGAGEGATG
-576 LTQRSVVVDV
+576 LTQRSVVLDT
-586 DAGGPVTVHGV
+586 DAGGPVMVHGV

-613 PGVLSTSPHE
+613 PGALSTSPHE

-633 HFPEPISLCVPGSK
+633 HFPEPIALNPPGGCE
-647 TAEAHETSGALG
+647 TARGDETRRDSGALG
-659 VSSNPCASI
+659 ARSNPCASI
-668 KVRVGMA
+668 RVRVGMA

-692 VCVGAGGE
+692 VAVGAGGE

>member
-1 MGARGITGDA
+1 
-11 NSGLFLAFPLSAA
+11 
-24 AANTYR
+24 
-30 RVGIAGETLPRAV
+30 
-43 SRRPHARG
+43 
-51 FTTAMSDS
+51 MSDS
-59 GSEDARDLDL
+59 GSEDARELDL
-69 VGEEGDFADWEEEHE
+69 VGEEGDFADWEEENE

-136 ARACAQEHASD
+136 ARACAEEHASD

-184 DFVGVGMDADALEDD
+184 DFVGVGVDADALEDD
-199 QAAEQAAKR
+199 QAAEQVAKR
-208 AQEGGGSEDDASVTA
+208 AREGGGAEADAAATE

-241 RLGETPED
+241 RLGEAPED
-249 EMDDAPANVGAL
+249 DMDDAPANVGAS
-261 ALGLGAS
+261 ALVGTPTPTPTPISGDS
-268 SADAPEKGGAV
+268 PTTPSGGA
-279 FQKAPLRPRGADEPK
+279 FPSEKAKAKAPLRPRGA
-294 PTVKS
+294 S
-299 ASQAVDENYFGSYSY
+299 AAQAVDENYFGSYSY

-333 ALEQNPSCVKGKRVL
+333 ALEQNPSCVRGKRVL

-378 AAVARAN
+378 AKVARAN
-385 AEHNGF
+385 AAHNGF
-391 RDVITVVQGKVEELL
+391 GDVITIVQGKVEELIR
-406 KEAKTRGDED
+406 ADVGDSKSAAPE
-416 GDDVND
+416 GS
-422 ENVLR
+422 ETLQ

-471 TLHVAGFGR
+471 VLHVAGFGR

-501 SLSEDAVKTAIVAP
+501 SLVEDAIKTAIVAP

-524 SAEIKRLD
+524 SREIRRLD
-532 LASVTAKELDFT
+532 LATVAAKDLDFT
-544 AQEVVL
+544 AAEVVL

-561 VDASVTAGAGEGATG
+561 VDASVAAGAGEGATG
-576 LTQRSVVVDV
+576 LTQRSVVLDT
-586 DAGGPVTVHGV
+586 DAGGPVMVHGV

-613 PGVLSTSPHE
+613 PGALSTSPHE

-633 HFPEPISLCVPGSK
+633 HFPEPIALNTPGGCE
-647 TAEAHETSGALG
+647 TARGDETRTSGALG
-659 VSSNPCASI
+659 ALGARSNPCASI
-668 KVRVGMA
+668 RVRVGMA

-692 VCVGAGGE
+692 VAVGAGGE

>member
-1 MGARGITGDA
+1 
-11 NSGLFLAFPLSAA
+11 
-24 AANTYR
+24 
-30 RVGIAGETLPRAV
+30 
-43 SRRPHARG
+43 
-51 FTTAMSDS
+51 MSDS
-59 GSEDARDLDL
+59 GSEDARELDL
-69 VGEEGDFADWEEEHE
+69 VGEEGDFADWEEENE

-136 ARACAQEHASD
+136 ARACAEEHASD

-184 DFVGVGMDADALEDD
+184 DFVGVGVDADALEDD
-199 QAAEQAAKR
+199 QAAEQVAKR
-208 AQEGGGSEDDASVTA
+208 AREGGGAEADAAATE

-241 RLGETPED
+241 RLGEAPED
-249 EMDDAPANVGAL
+249 DMDDAPANVGAS
-261 ALGLGAS
+261 ALVGTPTPTPTPISGDS
-268 SADAPEKGGAV
+268 PTTPSGGA
-279 FQKAPLRPRGADEPK
+279 FPSEKAKAKAPLRPRGA
-294 PTVKS
+294 S
-299 ASQAVDENYFGSYSY
+299 AAQAVDENYFGSYSY

-333 ALEQNPSCVKGKRVL
+333 ALEQNPSCVRGKRVL

-378 AAVARAN
+378 AKVARAN
-385 AEHNGF
+385 AAHNGF
-391 RDVITVVQGKVEELL
+391 GDVITVVQGKVEELIR
-406 KEAKTRGDED
+406 ADVGDSKSAAPE
-416 GDDVND
+416 GS
-422 ENVLR
+422 ETLQ

-471 TLHVAGFGR
+471 VLHVAGFGR

-501 SLSEDAVKTAIVAP
+501 SLAEDAIKTAIVAP

-524 SAEIKRLD
+524 SREIRRLD
-532 LASVTAKELDFT
+532 LATVAAKDLDFT
-544 AQEVVL
+544 AAEVVL

-576 LTQRSVVVDV
+576 LTQRSVVLDT
-586 DAGGPVTVHGV
+586 DAGGPVMVHGV

-613 PGVLSTSPHE
+613 PGALSTSPHE

-633 HFPEPISLCVPGSK
+633 HFPEPIALNTPGGCE
-647 TAEAHETSGALG
+647 TARGDETRTSGALG
-659 VSSNPCASI
+659 ALGARSNPCASI
-668 KVRVGMA
+668 RVRVGMA

-692 VCVGAGGE
+692 VAVGAGGE

>member
-1 MGARGITGDA
+1 
-11 NSGLFLAFPLSAA
+11 
-24 AANTYR
+24 
-30 RVGIAGETLPRAV
+30 
-43 SRRPHARG
+43 
-51 FTTAMSDS
+51 MSDS
-59 GSEDARDLDL
+59 GSEDARELDL
-69 VGEEGDFADWEEEHE
+69 VGEEGDFADWEEENE

-136 ARACAQEHASD
+136 ARACAEEHASD

-184 DFVGVGMDADALEDD
+184 DFVGVGVDADALEDD
-199 QAAEQAAKR
+199 QAAEQVAKR
-208 AQEGGGSEDDASVTA
+208 AREGGGAEADAAATE

-241 RLGETPED
+241 RLGEAPED
-249 EMDDAPANVGAL
+249 DMDDAPANVGAS
-261 ALGLGAS
+261 ALVGTPTPTPTPTPISGDS
-268 SADAPEKGGAV
+268 PTTPSGGA
-279 FQKAPLRPRGADEPK
+279 FPSEKAKAKAPLRPRGA
-294 PTVKS
+294 S
-299 ASQAVDENYFGSYSY
+299 AAQAVDENYFGSYSY

-333 ALEQNPSCVKGKRVL
+333 ALEQNPSCVRGKRVL

-378 AAVARAN
+378 AKVARAN
-385 AEHNGF
+385 AAHNGF
-391 RDVITVVQGKVEELL
+391 GDVITIVQGKVEELIR
-406 KEAKTRGDED
+406 ADVGDSKSAAPE
-416 GDDVND
+416 GS
-422 ENVLR
+422 ETLQ

-471 TLHVAGFGR
+471 VLHVAGFGR

-501 SLSEDAVKTAIVAP
+501 SLVEDAIKTAIVAP

-524 SAEIKRLD
+524 SREIRRLD
-532 LASVTAKELDFT
+532 LATVAAKDLDFT
-544 AQEVVL
+544 AAEVVL

-561 VDASVTAGAGEGATG
+561 VDASVAAGAGEGATG
-576 LTQRSVVVDV
+576 LTQRSVVLDT
-586 DAGGPVTVHGV
+586 DAGGPVMVHGV

-613 PGVLSTSPHE
+613 PGALSTSPHE

-633 HFPEPISLCVPGSK
+633 HFPEPIALNTPGGCE
-647 TAEAHETSGALG
+647 TARGDETRTSGALG
-659 VSSNPCASI
+659 ALGARSNPCASI
-668 KVRVGMA
+668 RVRVGMA

-692 VCVGAGGE
+692 VAVGAGGE